1 MKIVASGLAL
11 AGLMIGA
18 ATVAN
23 AADSQGVTATEIKI
37 GQTMAYSGAA
47 SAYSIIAKAETA
59 YFRMVNDKGGVN
71 GRKINFISLDDAYSP
86 PKTFEQTRKLVE
98 QDQVAAILNPLGTP
112 TGLVVRKYLNDKKI
126 PQVFIGAGASMFG
139 DYKNFPY
146 TIGFQPNYHI
156 EASIYARHV
165 MATNPNAKVAIFYQ
179 NDDAGRD
186 YANGFK
192 EGLGSP
198 ENIKKYV
205 IFEAT
210 YESTDPTIDSKIIA
224 LKNSGADV
232 LFMHAI
238 PKQAAQAIRK
248 VAEINWK
255 PTFYLGN
262 VSASVGAVL
271 KPAGLDNAK
280 GLITASY
287 LKDPNDPQW
296 KDDAGYKS
304 WSAFMDKYMP
314 DADRSDALTA
324 YGYTVAQTMTKV
336 LEQCGADVSPDSI
349 MKQVA
354 SLNFAPEM
362 LLPGITVNTSPT
374 DFYPIK
380 KMVLQKFDG
389 QVWQLFGQAVGG
401 N

>member
-1 MKIVASGLAL
+1 MKLTRSALAL
-11 AGLMIGA
+11 AAVFA
-18 ATVAN
+18 AGVQVAQ
-23 AADSQGVTATEIKI
+23 AESQGVTATEIRI
-37 GQTMAYSGAA
+37 GQTTAYSGAA
-47 SAYSIIAKAETA
+47 SAYSTIAKAEAA
-59 YFRMVNDKGGVN
+59 YFAMINAKGGVN

-98 QDQVAAILNPLGTP
+98 QDGVAAILNPLGTP

-126 PQVFIGAGASMFG
+126 PQLFIGAGGTMFG
-139 DYKNFPY
+139 DPAHFPY
-146 TIGFQPNYHI
+146 TMGFQPNYHI

-165 MATNPNAKVAIFYQ
+165 LATQPNAKIAIFYQ

-192 EGLGSP
+192 AGLGSP
-198 ENIKKYV
+198 ENVKKYV
-205 IFEAT
+205 IFETT
-210 YESTDPTIDSKIIA
+210 YESTDPTIDSKIVA

-248 VAEINWK
+248 VAEIGWK
-255 PTFYLGN
+255 PTFYLAN

-287 LKDPNDPQW
+287 IKDPADKQW
-296 KDDAGYKS
+296 KDDAGYKT
-304 WSAFMDKYMP
+304 WLAFMKEYYPSGDLI
-314 DADRSDALTA
+314 DGLNV
-324 YGYTVAQTMTKV
+324 YGYTVAQTMVKV
-336 LEQCGADVSPDSI
+336 LQQCGDKVSSECI
-349 MKQVA
+349 MKEA
-354 SLNFAPEM
+354 ANLNFAPDM
-362 LLPGITVNTSPT
+362 LLPGVDVKTSPT

-380 KMVLQKFDG
+380 KMYLQKFDG
-389 QVWQLFGQAVGG
+389 QVWQLFGNVQSA

>member
-1 MKIVASGLAL
+1 MKGML
-11 AGLMIGA
+11 AGLILAGA
-18 ATVAN
+18 L
-23 AADSQGVTATEIKI
+23 AAGPAFAEGQGVTDTEIKI

-47 SAYSIIAKAETA
+47 SAYSVIAKSEAA
-59 YFRMVNDKGGVN
+59 YFKMINDKGGVN

-98 QDQVAAILNPLGTP
+98 QDGVAAILNPLGTP

-126 PQVFIGAGASMFG
+126 PQLFIGAGASFFG
-139 DYKNFPY
+139 DYQHFPY

-156 EASIYARHV
+156 EASIYARH
-165 MATNPNAKVAIFYQ
+165 MLATNPNAKVALFYQ

-198 ENIKKYV
+198 ENVKKYV
-205 IFEAT
+205 IFETT
-210 YESTDPTIDSKIIA
+210 YESTDPTIDSKILA

-248 VAEINWK
+248 VAEIGWR
-255 PTFYLGN
+255 PTFYLAN

-271 KPAGLDNAK
+271 KPAGLENAK
-280 GLITASY
+280 GLITAAW

-296 KDDAGYKS
+296 KDDAGYKN
-304 WSAFMDKYMP
+304 WLAFMKQYYP
-314 DADRSDALTA
+314 DGDLIDGLNA
-324 YGYTVAQTMTKV
+324 YGYTVAQTMVKV
-336 LEQCGADVSPDSI
+336 LEQCGKDVSTESI

-354 SLNFAPEM
+354 NLDFTPEM
-362 LLPGITVNTSPT
+362 LLPGVTVKTSPT
-374 DFYPIK
+374 NFYPIK
-380 KMVLQKFDG
+380 KMVLQRFDG
-389 QVWQLFGQAVGG
+389 QVWKLFGSAVGG
-401 N
+401 AD

>member
-1 MKIVASGLAL
+1 MKLKTGVIAL
-11 AGLMIGA
+11 AAMVA
-18 ATVAN
+18 AASTAH
-23 AADSQGVTATEIKI
+23 AQGQGVTATEIKI
-37 GQTMAYSGAA
+37 GQTTAYSGAA
-47 SAYSIIAKAETA
+47 SAYSTIAKVETA
-59 YFRMVNDKGGVN
+59 YFEMINKKGGVN
-71 GRKINFISLDDAYSP
+71 GRKINFISVDDAYSP

-98 QDQVAAILNPLGTP
+98 QDGVAAVLNPLGTP
-112 TGLVVRKYLNDKKI
+112 TGVVVRKYLNEKKI
-126 PQVFIGAGASMFG
+126 PQLFVGAGATMFG
-139 DYKNFPY
+139 DPAHFPY

-156 EASIYARHV
+156 EASIYARHAL
-165 MATNPNAKVAIFYQ
+165 ATQPNAKIALFYQ

-192 EGLGSP
+192 SGLGGP

-205 IFEAT
+205 IFETT

-248 VAEINWK
+248 VAEIGWK

-287 LKDPNDPQW
+287 IKDPADKQW
-296 KDDAGYKS
+296 KDDAGYKA
-304 WSAFMDKYMP
+304 WLAFMKEYYPSGD
-314 DADRSDALTA
+314 LTDGLNV
-324 YGYTVAQTMTKV
+324 YGYTVAQTMIKV
-336 LEQCGADVSPDSI
+336 IEQCGDKVSSECI
-349 MKQVA
+349 MKEA
-354 SLNFAPEM
+354 ANLNFAPDM
-362 LLPGITVNTSPT
+362 LLPGVEVKTSPT
-374 DFYPIK
+374 NFYPIK
-380 KMVLQKFDG
+380 KMYLQKFDG
-389 QVWQLFGQAVGG
+389 EVWQLFGNVQSA